1 MGSLLFISV
10 GVDTER
16 SNTCKMVLNTMIS
29 ALTFA
34 LVMTLSCVQGQVF
47 TQGKMCPTPDV
58 VQGFDVSRYMGKW
71 FSYQE
76 FPFRDAD
83 TRCILANY
91 TLNADNTVRVVNV
104 AVIPF
109 YVGKADCP
117 LFRNVVVDGY
127 ATIPDAAE
135 PAKLKVNFPSGRTPD
150 EAGDYWVLDTDYDNY
165 TVVYSC
171 QMTITDDMQM
181 GKIESAWVLTRRMGE
196 KPGNLDAINSLFS
209 NNDIDIGNFKVVKQ
223 EGCPEWDASQE

>member
-1 MGSLLFISV
+1 MGSLLSV
-10 GVDTER
+10 SVRVDTQR
-16 SNTCKMVLNTMIS
+16 SNTCKMALNAMIS
-29 ALTFA
+29 TLTFA

-58 VQGFDVSRYMGKW
+58 VQGFDVSRYMGQC

-109 YVGKADCP
+109 YVGNASCP
-117 LFRNVVVDGY
+117 LFRNVVTEGVAY
-127 ATIPDAAE
+127 IPDAKE
-135 PAKLKVNFPSGRTPD
+135 PAKLKVDFSYGTPD
-150 EAGDYWVLDTDYDNY
+150 DFKPDYWVLDTDYTNY
-165 TVVYSC
+165 TV
-171 QMTITDDMQM
+171 I
-181 GKIESAWVLTRRMGE
+181 
-196 KPGNLDAINSLFS
+196 
-209 NNDIDIGNFKVVKQ
+209 
-223 EGCPEWDASQE
+223 